1 MLILLKPRLQHN
13 AASKQE
19 VPIHEP
25 NTLCQFELD
34 LSLVTCQEQSPGVIT
49 VIINAI
55 FIFKLFSGSNMN

>member
-34 LSLVTCQEQSPGVIT
+34 LSLVTCQEQSPG
-49 VIINAI
+49 
-55 FIFKLFSGSNMN
+55 SG